1 MVVTEWVMPIDGYCL
16 MILITN
22 YHHFDILAMHEESS
36 SRLKVDDDVHE
47 ELFLLIY
54 WIVKQRYGQMYVVV
68 DVRIV
73 QYKLMC
79 VTCSLWFLSTDS

>member
-54 WIVKQRYGQMYVVV
+54 
-68 DVRIV
+68 
-73 QYKLMC
+73 
-79 VTCSLWFLSTDS
+79 